1 MSEFPNYWK
10 QHPVM
15 ALAFDKKWVDDPKSS
30 DIMHCISMFRDPR
43 SDLAMEDN
51 KEVRLSY
58 IRKKFPKFNP
68 EDPNIKSVTDIY
80 VSLIPELDIQ
90 FERLLHSMKKR
101 VDYIVNE
108 EFKDI
113 KEADIQVGIHLK
125 SFSAFEQA
133 AMVRKKLAES
143 RAENEV
149 VGVSGYPLSWAETG
163 QLGR

>member
-1 MSEFPNYWK
+1 
-10 QHPVM
+10 M

-30 DIMHCISMFRDPR
+30 DTMHCISMYYDPR
-43 SDLAMEDN
+43 SELAMEEN
-51 KEVRLSY
+51 KDIRLSY
-58 IRKKFPKFNP
+58 IRKRFPKFNP
-68 EDPNIKSVTDIY
+68 DDPGIKSYVETY

-90 FERLLHSMKKR
+90 FNRLLHSMKKR

-133 AMVRKKLAES
+133 AIVRKKLTES

-163 QLGR
+163 QVGR